1 MNEKDRIIKKLV
13 EQAKKYGYLTYDE
26 INKTFDEYEVELDKE
41 EMDDFVEMLNGIGVK
56 IIDVRKSKKLF
67 KDFYIPQEDLTEEES
82 IKLFI
87 NEVSR
92 IEPIDRKKE
101 IDIAKSIRAKE
112 MKLLMLVL
120 SSPIALRE
128 INNWVLLVRQN
139 EMTLKDL
146 MKRGRKSKATIKK
159 MRKKLISSIKVVNRM
174 AEKIL
179 DLQKKLKKNKKSLE
193 VKLKYEKMIEKLKTK
208 IANKIISLE
217 LNSERIKRLI
227 KRTKNITEKVI
238 QLIDEVKKYEKM
250 FSINL
255 KNVINFHRRY
265 KLHKISSREFRRIVG
280 YTPQAVETILENYN
294 KVYNK
299 LKHYKK
305 EINMSEDEIIQLDLQ
320 INQLNQSI
328 EEEKMKLIQ
337 ANLNLVTTFAKKFA
351 ILTGA
356 DVNDLV
362 QEGATG
368 LAKAVEKFEWKK
380 GYKFS
385 TYAHWW
391 IRQAISRYMADYTKT
406 IRLPVH
412 IRELV
417 SKMIKVHKKLQN
429 KHPLETPISIE
440 EYSRV
445 LKVPTKKIIDTLT
458 VLVEPVSSHAPKGQ
472 NEDATI
478 QDFIPS
484 SENEIPFNYLLQNYK
499 REILEKAM
507 EMYLDEREKAILKLR
522 YGFDGKEYTLEEV
535 GKMFNITRE
544 RVRQIEAKAI
554 RRLRSPEALEMLK
567 EIYPVKD

>member
-1 MNEKDRIIKKLV
+1 MDEKNKIIKKLI

-26 INKTFDEYEVELDKE
+26 INKTFDEHEVEFNEE
-41 EMDDFVEMLNGIGVK
+41 EMDNFVEMLNGIGLR

-67 KDFYIPQEDLTEEES
+67 KDIYFSQEDLAEEET

-87 NEVSR
+87 NEVSK

-112 MKLLMLVL
+112 MKLLMVVL
-120 SSPIALRE
+120 SSTIALRE
-128 INNWVLLVRQN
+128 INNWVLLVKRN

-146 MKRGRKSKATIKK
+146 MKRGRKSKSTIRK
-159 MRKKLISSIKVVNRM
+159 MRKKLISSIREVNKM
-174 AEKIL
+174 AEKVL
-179 DLQKKLKKNKKSLE
+179 SLQKKIKNIKQLDL
-193 VKLKYEKMIEKLKTK
+193 KLKYQKNIENLKTQ

-217 LNSERIKRLI
+217 LNSEKIKRLI

-238 QLIDEVKKYEKM
+238 QFIEEVKKYEKM
-250 FSINL
+250 FPVSL
-255 KNVINFHRRY
+255 SNVISLHRKY
-265 KLHKISSREFRRIVG
+265 KLHKISAREFKRIVG
-280 YTPQAVETILENYN
+280 YTPQAVETILENYH

-299 LKHYKK
+299 LQYYKK
-305 EINMSEDEIIQLDLQ
+305 EINMSEEEIIQLDSN
-320 INQLNQSI
+320 ISQLNQSI

-337 ANLNLVTTFAKKFA
+337 ANLSLVTTFAKKFA
-351 ILTGA
+351 VLTGA

-417 SKMIKVHKKLQN
+417 SRMIKVHKKIQN
-429 KHPLETPISIE
+429 KSSSEVNVSIE

-458 VLVEPVSSHAPKGQ
+458 VLVEPISSYSPKGQ
-472 NEDATI
+472 NEEATI

-484 SENEIPFNYLLQNYK
+484 S
-499 REILEKAM
+499 
-507 EMYLDEREKAILKLR
+507 
-522 YGFDGKEYTLEEV
+522 
-535 GKMFNITRE
+535 
-544 RVRQIEAKAI
+544 
-554 RRLRSPEALEMLK
+554 
-567 EIYPVKD
+567 